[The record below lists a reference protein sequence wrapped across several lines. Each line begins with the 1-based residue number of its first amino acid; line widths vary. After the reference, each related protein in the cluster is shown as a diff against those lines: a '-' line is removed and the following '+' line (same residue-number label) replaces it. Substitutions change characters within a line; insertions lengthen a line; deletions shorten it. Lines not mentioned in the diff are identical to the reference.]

1 MKVQIH
7 KPNIQKHSDKEKVSP
22 KFARD
27 PFENVPK
34 DFKKMASGLEQQFAE
49 YMLKQMHNS
58 IGRGQED
65 SAMDYYQDLNQ
76 KEQARM
82 MTQVNNGL
90 GLQKLILDEI
100 YPEKFR
106 NKEALQ
112 AYNDHKE
119 AKQIKRKKIEMM
131 GPPSDLKKPEAKIHE
146 KASIKLGREA
156 SHEQN

>member
-7 KPNIQKHSDKEKVSP
+7 KPNIQKHEEKS
-22 KFARD
+22 KSSSRIARD
-27 PFENVPK
+27 PFENVPE

-82 MTQVNNGL
+82 MSAVNNGL

-112 AYNDHKE
+112 AYNSHKE
-119 AKQIKRKKIEMM
+119 SKQIKRNNIEMM
-131 GPPSDLKKPEAKIHE
+131 GPPSDLKPEAKIHK

-156 SHEQN
+156 SHEQD